1 MNTVVEKKEIVVNC
15 SNMPD
20 FDGKMNRGSACCST
34 QPEICKEK
42 HGDFDKTENID
53 NKKQKWIYES
63 PDNGKTVYRRPFGD
77 YNTPREKVIE
87 KGD

>member
-1 MNTVVEKKEIVVNC
+1 MNKTEEEKKKQ
-15 SNMPD
+15 D
-20 FDGKMNRGSACCST
+20 T
-34 QPEICKEK
+34 
-42 HGDFDKTENID
+42 D